1 MVLGQHARLER
12 CRGGRHP
19 PPERPGSAE
28 EHRQGNHDGH
38 RSAETHPRGSLPH
51 TCRPRRP
58 LSNSKRD
65 QANPARPRPAS
76 ATPDHSSGSEPRG
89 AAPGPVTSRTG
100 FGPSLTVLVTIVP
113 DEGSVSL
120 GGVLDGGVVACD
132 VLEGDVV
139 GVVDVDV
146 DVGEVAGGAVAV
158 GGLVGEVTGDVT
170 GFTTSVVFPLDASK
184 PVPEAGV

>member
-1 MVLGQHARLER
+1 
-12 CRGGRHP
+12 
-19 PPERPGSAE
+19 
-28 EHRQGNHDGH
+28 
-38 RSAETHPRGSLPH
+38 
-51 TCRPRRP
+51 
-58 LSNSKRD
+58 
-65 QANPARPRPAS
+65 
-76 ATPDHSSGSEPRG
+76 
-89 AAPGPVTSRTG
+89 
-100 FGPSLTVLVTIVP
+100 VLVTIVP

-146 DVGEVAGGAVAV
+146 DVGEVAVGGAVAVGGEVAV